1 MAFKTIT
8 LSEEAYKRLKERK
21 KENESFSDVVLRLTN
36 ISTLRDFVGIIDSS
50 YLDEIEKNI
59 EKIRE
64 ERAIKYID
72 SIKNDWV
79 E

>member
-8 LSEEAYKRLKERK
+8 LSEEAYKRLKDQK
-21 KENESFSDVVLRLTN
+21 KENESFSDVVLRLTKT
-36 ISTLRDFVGIIDSS
+36 STLRDFVGIIDDSF
-50 YLDEIEKNI
+50 LAELEKNI

-64 ERAIKYID
+64 GRAIQYIE
-72 SIKNDWV
+72 SIKEDWT